1 MLNLLIAVSLWTLP
15 ASIICGG
22 LSLIGMGGP
31 ESVFLS
37 ICATLAIAN
46 RKGIATSHPRK
57 EQP

>member
-1 MLNLLIAVSLWTLP
+1 MLNLLIAVALWTLP
-15 ASIICGG
+15 AGIICGA

-46 RKGIATSHPRK
+46 RKGLATSHRK
-57 EQP
+57 ESP